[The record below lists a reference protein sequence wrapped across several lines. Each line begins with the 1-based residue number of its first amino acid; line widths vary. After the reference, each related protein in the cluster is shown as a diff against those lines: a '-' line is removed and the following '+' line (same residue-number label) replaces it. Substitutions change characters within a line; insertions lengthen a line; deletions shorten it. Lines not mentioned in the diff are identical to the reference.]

1 MFESRNEYNPS
12 VVIPPGMTISET
24 IDALGVS
31 QVELAQR
38 LGMSLPTI
46 NKIINGKA
54 PISPETALGLE
65 RVLGV
70 SAIFWNRYEAAYR
83 DYLLRQDE
91 AERLDDERDIWRSKP
106 IRAVIDSMIAV
117 AMIPKRDS
125 ELAQRE
131 EVLRFFGIA
140 SFKQYQPMLAVAG
153 GRYRLAQ
160 AFESDPHAIN
170 AWLRQGEWIAK
181 GIECKPFSAAK
192 LKKTLGKMRDLTVR
206 DSRGI
211 QEELVRLC
219 ADCGVA
225 LVFVP
230 ELSGTHL
237 YGATRWLTPTK
248 ALVQLSLREMT
259 NDQLWFTFFHEIGH
273 LLLHSKKA
281 AFLDA
286 PGDGNGSEKE
296 EQEADLFAS
305 ELLIGPEHLSRF
317 LVEHPKP
324 EEDDLRR
331 FAARINLHVGIVVGR
346 LQQMSVLPATFGNNL
361 KASFNWAGR
370 ESVIATYSNSG
381 SKATNALGGT
391 H

>member
-1 MFESRNEYNPS
+1 MIESRNEYNPS
-12 VVIPPGMTISET
+12 VVMPPGLTISET
-24 IDALGVS
+24 IDALGIS

-46 NKIINGKA
+46 NKIVNGKA

-65 RVLGV
+65 RVLGI
-70 SAIFWNRYEAAYR
+70 SATFWNRYESAYR
-83 DYLLRQDE
+83 DYLLRQE
-91 AERLDDERDIWRSKP
+91 QAERMDEERSIWTSQPLRRVIEAMVAAGM
-106 IRAVIDSMIAV
+106 IRKKDT
-117 AMIPKRDS
+117 

-131 EVLRFFGIA
+131 EALRFFGIA
-140 SFKQYQPMLAVAG
+140 SFKQYQPMLSVAQ
-153 GRYRLAQ
+153 GRYRLGQ
-160 AFESDPHAIN
+160 AFESDPHAVN

-181 GIECKPFSAAK
+181 TIECKPFSAAK

-206 DSRGI
+206 NAKAI
-211 QEELVRLC
+211 QSELVQLC
-219 ADCGVA
+219 ADCGIA

-259 NDQLWFTFFHEIGH
+259 NDQLWFTFFHEVGH

-286 PGDGNGSEKE
+286 PGDGSGSENE
-296 EQEADLFAS
+296 EKEADLFAS
-305 ELLIGPEHLSRF
+305 ELLIKPDQLSKF

-324 EEDDLRR
+324 DLDDLRR
-331 FAARINLHVGIVVGR
+331 FAARINLHEGIVIGR
-346 LQQMSVLPATFGNNL
+346 LQQMGVLARDYGNDL
-361 KASFNWAGR
+361 KISYSWLGR
-370 ESVIATYSNSG
+370 ESAVI
-381 SKATNALGGT
+381 
-391 H
+391 